1 MQFEWDFGFVLK
13 FQSALWEGL
22 LGTLKIGLVSLT
34 FGAMVGLALA
44 LMRLSRSRLLSFPA
58 IAVIEFCRTTPLL
71 IQLFWVYFALP
82 ILIGLK
88 LDAYAAAVITLSV
101 QSGSFFAEV
110 FRAGIQS
117 IDRSQWDGGRALGMS
132 TRQLMRRII
141 LPQAVRR
148 MIPPFLERAFELM
161 KGTTQVATI
170 SYGELLY
177 RAMTLSAQLYR
188 PLEIFT
194 LVAVMYLVM
203 LTAASFGIRHVERR
217 LQAAYG

>member
-1 MQFEWDFGFVLK
+1 VQFEWDFEFVLK

-22 LGTLKIGLVSLT
+22 LGTLKIGLVSLS
-34 FGAMVGLALA
+34 FGAMVGLGLA
-44 LMRLSRSRLLSFPA
+44 LMRLSRYRLLSFPA
-58 IAVIEFCRTTPLL
+58 TAVIEFFRTTPVL

-82 ILIGLK
+82 ILIGVK

-110 FRAGIQS
+110 FRAGILS
-117 IDRSQWDGGRALGMS
+117 IDKSQWDGGRALGMT

-148 MIPPFLERAFELM
+148 MIPPFLERSFELM
-161 KGTTQVATI
+161 KATTQVATI

-177 RAMTLSAQLYR
+177 RAMILSSQLYR
-188 PLEIFT
+188 PLEVYTI
-194 LVAVMYLVM
+194 VAVMYLVM
-203 LTAASFGIRHVERR
+203 LTAASLGIRHVERR
-217 LQAAYG
+217 LAAAYG